1 LKYRFLTY
9 IKRDFNIWSILT
21 LAIIGFISVPI
32 FTVLLQL
39 FEGPGETWTHIVKNL
54 LADYTLNSVML
65 IFGCSFLTLI
75 FGVSSAWIVSRYNF
89 VFRKQI
95 EWLLIVPLAI
105 PSYITAYTYAG
116 FFDYGST
123 FQYVTKSIG
132 FGALRFDIMT
142 LSGLIFI
149 LSISTYPYVYL
160 SSRAVF
166 LYQSARLIEASK
178 VLGASE
184 RKTFFKIVLPIARPA
199 IVGGL
204 ILVIMEVLNDYG
216 AAQYYGVNTFT
227 TGIFRAWFSLEEPS
241 TAIYLS
247 AILLIVVFICIGLER
262 LQRGSKNFVFSLKN
276 GGNLHRLAVSN
287 KKKLILYITV
297 GFPIVF
303 GFILPCLQLVY
314 WCYLTFD
321 SVASKDFFIT
331 ALQSLGIAFIA
342 ALLTTFFALISLY
355 FPKWNRL
362 SVLKKS
368 SRIAVLGYAIPGAII
383 AIGVM
388 IPLLSVDKWLISVF
402 KIYYNLDIGFVINGT
417 ILLLLYA
424 YSIRFLAV
432 AFNPIEAGQ
441 LKLKKS
447 LTEVSQLLGKGKLES
462 FLNIELPL
470 LKFSITGAFILVF
483 VDIMKEL
490 PLTLILKPY
499 NLNTLAVKAYEY
511 ASDELIMEAALPS
524 LCIIATGIIPII
536 LLNRLILR

>member
-1 LKYRFLTY
+1 M
-9 IKRDFNIWSILT
+9 
-21 LAIIGFISVPI
+21 AIIGFISVPI

-39 FEGPGETWTHIVKNL
+39 FEGPGETWTHIVENL
-54 LADYTLNSVML
+54 LADYTLNSVIL
-65 IFGCSFLTLI
+65 ILGCSFLTLI

-116 FFDYGST
+116 FFDYGGT

-262 LQRGSKNFVFSLKN
+262 LQRGSKNFAFSLKN
-276 GGNLHRLAVSN
+276 GGDLHRLTISN
-287 KKKLILYITV
+287 KKRFILYLIV

-314 WCYLTFD
+314 WSYLTFY

-331 ALQSLGIAFIA
+331 ALQSLGIAFLA
-342 ALLTTFFALISLY
+342 ALLTTLLALLSLY
-355 FPKWNRL
+355 FPNWNRL

-368 SRIAVLGYAIPGAII
+368 SRVAVLGYAMPGAII

-402 KIYYNLDIGFVINGT
+402 KIHLNLDIGFVINGT

-441 LKLKKS
+441 LKLNKS
-447 LTEVSQLLGKGKLES
+447 LTEVSQLLGKGKLKS
-462 FLNIELPL
+462 FLNVELPL

-524 LCIIATGIIPII
+524 LCIIATGIIPVI
-536 LLNRLILR
+536 LLNRLILK